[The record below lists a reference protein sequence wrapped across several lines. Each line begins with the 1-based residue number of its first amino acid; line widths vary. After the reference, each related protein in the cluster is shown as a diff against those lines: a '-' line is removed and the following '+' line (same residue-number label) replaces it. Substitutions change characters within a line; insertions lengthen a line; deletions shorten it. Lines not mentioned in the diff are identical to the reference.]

1 MEYNPKGISLFKLTF
16 LKAILTMHNHELEV
30 LPQVA
35 YKLPKTTDTVLILD
49 KLMLVRVGKNTLKLV
64 SAHHAEITIINT
76 VDYNKTKEDPVM
88 QSFVL
93 PSEEAIIGLHLIDLS
108 NSTTTNPADLE
119 EDSAKDENDTSS
131 NSTSNSSGTVNF
143 FQKREE
149 GEGPGRAGPG
159 GWGPPDPD
167 NSLT

>member
-1 MEYNPKGISLFKLTF
+1 
-16 LKAILTMHNHELEV
+16 MHNHELEV

-131 NSTSNSSGTVNF
+131 NSTSNSSGTLIF
-143 FQKREE
+143 FQNPICVWE
-149 GEGPGRAGPG
+149 GEGRIYKCTIF
-159 GWGPPDPD
+159 W
-167 NSLT
+167 